1 MAPTN
6 PDETVQFLLSCI
18 RYSNSGKVDFNEVA
32 KECNIVSKGA
42 AAKRYE
48 RLIKAYNE
56 AANTTTTTT
65 TAGSESDA
73 AAASPDSTSK
83 KPKPAKAGSPKKAK
97 AKQAG
102 DNESS
107 SSPAKRKP
115 AGESSKTKT
124 RTKKARVSK
133 ETVVESAERIV
144 EQRLSPVKE
153 EEVSDAEEKGPGA
166 GADATA
172 VDGEGLFDQSCN
184 SEDDGRG
191 VVKETEEVASANA

>member
-1 MAPTN
+1 MTPTN

-18 RYSNSGKVDFNEVA
+18 RYSNSGKVDFSEVA

-56 AANTTTTTT
+56 VANGTTTSTTTTT
-65 TAGSESDA
+65 GSEADA
-73 AAASPDSTSK
+73 AIGSLDSTPK
-83 KPKPAKAGSPKKAK
+83 KTKPAKAGPLKKTK

-102 DNESS
+102 ECESS

-115 AGESSKTKT
+115 AGEGSKTG
-124 RTKKARVSK
+124 TKKVRVTK
-133 ETVVESAERIV
+133 ETVVVSAERLV

-153 EEVSDAEEKGPGA
+153 EEVSDAEEQGY
-166 GADATA
+166 ATA
-172 VDGEGLFDQSCN
+172 VDSETLFDQF
-184 SEDDGRG
+184 
-191 VVKETEEVASANA
+191 